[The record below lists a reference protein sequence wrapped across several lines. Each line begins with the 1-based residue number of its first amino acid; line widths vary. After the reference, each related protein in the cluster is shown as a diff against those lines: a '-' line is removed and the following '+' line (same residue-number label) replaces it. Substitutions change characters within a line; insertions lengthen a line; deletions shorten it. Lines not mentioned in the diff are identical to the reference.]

1 MIYRLTY
8 NRIFLN
14 KFGARL
20 LEVARAAFQTEA
32 AGPHWLQVSEILAAI
47 ASADASPIRKVSISI
62 GDSHVYSGRL
72 LIYASIPLTLSLQFI
87 LEDILPEPPSQN
99 GINGHTAAAV
109 SKPPPLLLLL
119 VKAIVQGND
128 SAAIEHLGDTLK
140 VLLDCER
147 MDKMERN
154 KFLSLFYDHYV
165 MLLSAPFLEPN
176 NPCVPCAIH
185 ASAPVQQDLAALSTS
200 RRLIFD
206 TLCQCVIQHTYRM
219 KYYIMRNGVLSR
231 CLLLLDSP
239 HRHLHLCA
247 IKFIK
252 AVVSIKED
260 FYLRHIVKFDILRPL
275 FKLLDRACPTGR
287 DDLVTSAILD
297 LLEYLRTEN
306 IDELIRYIIEKFADC
321 VDNAALD
328 SIERLRV
335 RYDQLIDKENTAT
348 APQSDEA
355 RQSEGK
361 LQSQRMSDLEL
372 EEAYLLDD
380 GGVADED
387 KASMANP
394 LSYLMENY
402 SDDDDEDGAVDGPDA
417 SSEAPPL
424 PPMRPKFEDDS
435 LDSFFSRAHPP
446 TTGVRRRD
454 SGMHVEPTAPTTA
467 AVVDSESPAAAAD
480 DAVGSLRP
488 IVTVSFAVKKRKM
501 LL

>member
-1 MIYRLTY
+1 M
-8 NRIFLN
+8 
-14 KFGARL
+14 
-20 LEVARAAFQTEA
+20 
-32 AGPHWLQVSEILAAI
+32 
-47 ASADASPIRKVSISI
+47 
-62 GDSHVYSGRL
+62 
-72 LIYASIPLTLSLQFI
+72 
-87 LEDILPEPPSQN
+87 
-99 GINGHTAAAV
+99 
-109 SKPPPLLLLL
+109 
-119 VKAIVQGND
+119 QGND

-275 FKLLDRACPTGR
+275 FKLLDRACPAGR

-328 SIERLRV
+328 SYERLRV
-335 RYDQLIDKENTAT
+335 RYDQLIDKENTAS
-348 APQSDEA
+348 APQSGDAA

-361 LQSQRMSDLEL
+361 LQCQRMSDLEL

-380 GGVADED
+380 GAAAEDD

-394 LSYLMENY
+394 LSYLIDNY
-402 SDDDDEDGAVDGPDA
+402 SDDDDEDGAVEGPDA
-417 SSEAPPL
+417 STEAPPPL

-435 LDSFFSRAHPP
+435 LDSFFSRAHPL

-454 SGMHVEPTAPTTA
+454 SGLHVELIAPTTA
-467 AVVDSESPAAAAD
+467 ATVVDSESPATAAVAGD
-480 DAVGSLRP
+480 DVGSLRP